1 MALQLCRIVSARL
14 GQPALVTCTGNL
26 HSQPADQNP
35 SFVSPSVTHNP
46 DSVKGIMLSLWYTP
60 MAVGGILFCLI
71 SSSLLHIV
79 PIKLLLSLSG
89 LAWVG
94 APLIF
99 AVGPVPLTYWSEVLP
114 SMICG
119 TLGIDLTFT
128 VASIFLSSS
137 QPLKFQG
144 VAGAVSSILVN
155 LAMSFSLPISLIVKE
170 AAATQVLNDTRGNEA
185 DSTVWG
191 FRAAFIYGVT
201 SAGCGLI
208 ICIFFVKISRSVVSG
223 KKREDD
229 EEWPKISLSS
239 TASTCGAVDD
249 VGRSRG
255 V

>member
-1 MALQLCRIVSARL
+1 
-14 GQPALVTCTGNL
+14 
-26 HSQPADQNP
+26 
-35 SFVSPSVTHNP
+35 
-46 DSVKGIMLSLWYTP
+46 MLSLWYTP

-79 PIKLLLSLSG
+79 PIKLLLILSG

-94 APLIF
+94 APLVF
-99 AVGPVPLTYWSEVLP
+99 AVAPIPLTYWSEVLP

-128 VASIFLSSS
+128 VAAIFLSSS

-170 AAATQVLNDTRGNEA
+170 AAAAHVLNDAIDNEA
-185 DSTVWG
+185 DSAVWG
-191 FRAAFIYGVT
+191 FRAASAYGAA

-208 ICIFFVKISRSVVSG
+208 VCIFFVKISRSVVSG
-223 KKREDD
+223 KKREED
-229 EEWPKISLSS
+229 EERPKISSS
-239 TASTCGAVDD
+239 TASTCGTADD
-249 VGRSRG
+249 VERSHS